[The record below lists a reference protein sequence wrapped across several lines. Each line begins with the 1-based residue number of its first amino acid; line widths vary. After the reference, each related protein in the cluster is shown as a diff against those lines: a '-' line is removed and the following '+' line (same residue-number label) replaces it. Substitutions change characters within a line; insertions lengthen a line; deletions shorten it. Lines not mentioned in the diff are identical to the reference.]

1 MMVIFN
7 AMGIPLKPGQVNLQS
22 MSSNDNP
29 YPYTPYTRKHK
40 MDRHSNQPDESYRF
54 THQRK
59 LSKKASFQRR
69 FAPLIS
75 VLIIA
80 LSTITCSLG
89 SGSSTE
95 PFFTPPGGGN
105 NHALLPEPTAITT
118 ETPSLIG
125 SGVGVPG
132 LDELPSIDESISSDE
147 FDPKL
152 DPDPSIDTV
161 STPTP
166 DRPPSDSPP
175 ILYYT
180 QAGDSLPVV
189 ATRFDV
195 HISEIS
201 SPEPIPEKAFFPPD
215 QLLIIPHRLAN
226 TTTDQRLLP
235 DSEVVFSPSAVDFD
249 IHAFVAEA
257 GGYLS
262 SYNEFL
268 KTSGNTSGAGIVYRV
283 AIENSIN
290 PRLLLAILEHRSGWV
305 YGQPATQIQ
314 RDYPMGYIS
323 LSHKGLF
330 PQLIWAVQ
338 QISTGYYGW
347 REGILTSLS
356 FPDGVT
362 ARMAPSLNAGSAAL
376 QYLYSKLNN
385 TEEWISAIDTT
396 QGLPAIHERMFGN
409 PWIRAQNVEPL
420 YPPGLVQPP
429 LILPFE
435 HNVIWGFSGGPHG
448 AWDQVGARAALDF
461 APGSLES
468 GCVES
473 NAWVVAAAPGLVVR
487 SGTGYLV
494 QDLDGDGQE
503 QTGWAILYLHL
514 ASHQRIP
521 VGTWV
526 EAGDKLGHPSCEGGF
541 STGTHIHIAR
551 KYNGEWIPADGPIPF
566 NLDGWIAKAGDLPYE
581 GYLIKDGV
589 TIPASVFGVYGSRI
603 IRVPDNP

>member
-1 MMVIFN
+1 
-7 AMGIPLKPGQVNLQS
+7 
-22 MSSNDNP
+22 MSSNANP
-29 YPYTPYTRKHK
+29 YHQTHK
-40 MDRHSNQPDESYRF
+40 VQTKGDNQPVDLADISHPLANLLRHSCKP
-54 THQRK
+54 
-59 LSKKASFQRR
+59 AFQRR
-69 FAPLIS
+69 FTPLIS
-75 VLIIA
+75 GFVIA
-80 LSTITCSLG
+80 LVTLSCSLG
-89 SGSSTE
+89 AVGSAD
-95 PFFTPPGGGN
+95 PFFTPPGGDN
-105 NHALLPEPTAITT
+105 NQVQIPEPTAITT
-118 ETPSLIG
+118 EIPSLGG
-125 SGVGVPG
+125 SGVGAPG
-132 LDELPSIDESISSDE
+132 LAVPPITD
-147 FDPKL
+147 DPTTPL
-152 DPDPSIDTV
+152 EVDANQDPDVPADIV
-161 STPTP
+161 NTPTP
-166 DRPPSDSPP
+166 ERPPSDSPP

-189 ATRFDV
+189 AARFDV
-195 HISEIS
+195 HTHEIS
-201 SPEPIPEKAFFPPD
+201 SPEPIPETAFFPPD

-226 TTTDQRLLP
+226 TTSDQRLLP
-235 DSEVVFSPSAVDFD
+235 DSEVVYSPSAVDFD
-249 IHAFVAEA
+249 IDTFVAEA
-257 GGYLS
+257 GGYLT
-262 SYNEFL
+262 SYKEFL
-268 KTSGNTSGAGIVYRV
+268 KSSGNISGAAVISRV

-290 PRLLLAILEHRSGWV
+290 PRLLLAILEHQSGWV
-305 YGQPATQIQ
+305 YGQPATQMQ

-330 PQLIWAVQ
+330 AQLTWAVQ

-356 FPDGVT
+356 FSDGVS

-385 TEEWISAIDTT
+385 TQGWIAALDATE
-396 QGLPAIHERMFGN
+396 GLPALHERMFGN

-435 HNVIWGFSGGPHG
+435 YNVIWGFSGGPHG

-468 GCVES
+468 GCVKS
-473 NAWVVAAAPGLVVR
+473 NAWVVAAAAGLVVR
-487 SGTGYLV
+487 SGNGYLV

-566 NLDGWIAKAGDLPYE
+566 NLDGWIAKAGELPYE
-581 GYLIKDGV
+581 GYLIKDGE
-589 TIPASVFGVYGSRI
+589 TIPASVFGVYSSRI
-603 IRVPDNP
+603 IRVPESP

>member
-1 MMVIFN
+1 
-7 AMGIPLKPGQVNLQS
+7 
-22 MSSNDNP
+22 MSSNANP
-29 YPYTPYTRKHK
+29 CPRTNKTHADPVN
-40 MDRHSNQPDESYRF
+40 RHMY
-54 THQRK
+54 
-59 LSKKASFQRR
+59 LSAVDCSLAHPLRLAHRPSFQRR

-75 VLIIA
+75 GLVIA
-80 LSTITCSLG
+80 LLSLSCSLG
-89 SGSSTE
+89 SHSSLD
-95 PFFTPPGGGN
+95 PFFTPPGGDN
-105 NHALLPEPTAITT
+105 NRALAPAPTTIIT
-118 ETPSLIG
+118 EVPSLGG
-125 SGVGVPG
+125 SGVGAPG
-132 LDELPSIDESISSDE
+132 LAAPLIIDEHTTPDE
-147 FDPKL
+147 PDA
-152 DPDPSIDTV
+152 DHNPDPSADIV
-161 STPTP
+161 NTPTP
-166 DRPPSDSPP
+166 ERPPSDSPP

-189 ATRFDV
+189 AARFDV
-195 HISEIS
+195 LFHEIS
-201 SPEPIPEKAFFPPD
+201 SPEPIPETAFFPPD

-226 TTTDQRLLP
+226 TTADQRLLP
-235 DSEVVFSPSAVDFD
+235 DSEVVFSPSVVDFD
-249 IHAFVAEA
+249 INAFVVEA
-257 GGYLS
+257 GGYLA

-268 KTSGNTSGAGIVYRV
+268 KTSGNTSGAAVISRV

-290 PRLLLAILEHRSGWV
+290 PRLLLSILEHQSGWV
-305 YGQPATQIQ
+305 YGQPATHIQ
-314 RDYPMGYIS
+314 RDYPMGHVS

-330 PQLIWAVQ
+330 AQLTWVVQ

-347 REGILTSLS
+347 REGILTSIS
-356 FPDGVT
+356 FSDGVT
-362 ARMAPSLNAGSAAL
+362 ARLAPSLNAGSAAL
-376 QYLYSKLNN
+376 QYLYSKLSN
-385 TEEWISAIDTT
+385 TEGWIIALDTT
-396 QGLPAIHERMFGN
+396 EGLPALHERMFGN

-435 HNVIWGFSGGPHG
+435 YNVIWGFSGGPHG

-468 GCVES
+468 GCVKS

-487 SGTGYLV
+487 SGNGYLV

-566 NLDGWIAKAGDLPYE
+566 NLDGWIAKAGELPYE

-589 TIPASVFGVYGSRI
+589 TVPASVFGVYSSRI
-603 IRVPDNP
+603 IRVPDSP

>member
-1 MMVIFN
+1 M
-7 AMGIPLKPGQVNLQS
+7 
-22 MSSNDNP
+22 
-29 YPYTPYTRKHK
+29 
-40 MDRHSNQPDESYRF
+40 
-54 THQRK
+54 
-59 LSKKASFQRR
+59 
-69 FAPLIS
+69 
-75 VLIIA
+75 
-80 LSTITCSLG
+80 
-89 SGSSTE
+89 
-95 PFFTPPGGGN
+95 
-105 NHALLPEPTAITT
+105 PEPTAITT
-118 ETPSLIG
+118 EIPSLGG
-125 SGVGVPG
+125 SGVGAPG
-132 LDELPSIDESISSDE
+132 LAVPPITD
-147 FDPKL
+147 DPITPL
-152 DPDPSIDTV
+152 EVDADQDPDVPADIV
-161 STPTP
+161 NTPTP
-166 DRPPSDSPP
+166 ERPPSDSPP

-189 ATRFDV
+189 AARFDV
-195 HISEIS
+195 HPHEIS
-201 SPEPIPEKAFFPPD
+201 SPELIPETAFFPPD

-226 TTTDQRLLP
+226 TTSDQRLLP
-235 DSEVVFSPSAVDFD
+235 DSEVVYSPSAVDFD
-249 IHAFVAEA
+249 LETFVAEA
-257 GGYLS
+257 GGYLT

-268 KTSGNTSGAGIVYRV
+268 KSSGNTSGAAVISRV

-290 PRLLLAILEHRSGWV
+290 PRLLLAILEHQSGWV
-305 YGQPATQIQ
+305 YGQPATQMQ

-330 PQLIWAVQ
+330 AQLTWAVQ

-347 REGILTSLS
+347 REGILTSLAFS
-356 FPDGVT
+356 DGVS
-362 ARMAPSLNAGSAAL
+362 ARIAPSLNAGSAAL

-385 TEEWISAIDTT
+385 TQGWIAALDSAE
-396 QGLPAIHERMFGN
+396 GLPALHERMFGN
-409 PWIRAQNVEPL
+409 PWIRAQSVEPL

-435 HNVIWGFSGGPHG
+435 YNVIWGFSGGPHG
-448 AWDQVGARAALDF
+448 AWDQIGARAALDF

-468 GCVES
+468 GCVKS
-473 NAWVVAAAPGLVVR
+473 NAWVVAAAAGLVVR
-487 SGTGYLV
+487 SGNGYLV

-566 NLDGWIAKAGDLPYE
+566 NLDGWIAKAGELPYE

-589 TIPASVFGVYGSRI
+589 
-603 IRVPDNP
+603 

>member
-1 MMVIFN
+1 
-7 AMGIPLKPGQVNLQS
+7 
-22 MSSNDNP
+22 MSSNDNSFR
-29 YPYTPYTRKHK
+29 YTPNSRIHQ
-40 MDRHSNQPDESYRF
+40 MNRRSNLSDETYLYA
-54 THQRK
+54 HLWQRPHR
-59 LSKKASFQRR
+59 ASFRQR

-75 VLIIA
+75 GLIIA
-80 LSTITCSLG
+80 LLTITCSLG
-89 SGSSTE
+89 SGSSSE
-95 PFFTPPGGGN
+95 PFFTPPGGDN
-105 NHALLPEPTAITT
+105 NQALLPEPTAVTT

-125 SGVGVPG
+125 SGVGATG
-132 LDELPSIDESISSDE
+132 LDELPSIDESIPPE
-147 FDPKL
+147 EIQPEL
-152 DPDPSIDTV
+152 DPAPSFDAV
-161 STPTP
+161 NTPTP

-180 QAGDSLPVV
+180 QAGDSLSVV
-189 ATRFDV
+189 AARFDV
-195 HISEIS
+195 QIHEIS
-201 SPEPIPEKAFFPPD
+201 SPEPIPERSFFPPD

-226 TTTDQRLLP
+226 TTSDQRLLP

-249 IHAFVAEA
+249 IHAYVAEA

-268 KTSGNTSGAGIVYRV
+268 KTSGNTSGADVVARV

-290 PRLLLAILEHRSGWV
+290 PRLLLAVLEHQSGWV
-305 YGQPATQIQ
+305 YGQPSTQIQ

-330 PQLIWAVQ
+330 AQLVWAVQ

-376 QYLYSKLNN
+376 QYLYSKLGN
-385 TEEWISAIDTT
+385 TEQWIGALNTT
-396 QGLPAIHERMFGN
+396 EGLPALHERMFGN
-409 PWIRAQNVEPL
+409 PWIRAQNIEPL

-435 HNVIWGFSGGPHG
+435 YNVIWGFSGGPHG

-468 GCVES
+468 GCVKS
-473 NAWVVAAAPGLVVR
+473 NAWVVAAAAGLVVR
-487 SGTGYLV
+487 SGNGYLV

-581 GYLIKDGV
+581 GYLIKDGITV
-589 TIPASVFGVYGSRI
+589 PASVYGVYGSRI
-603 IRVPDNP
+603 IRVPNDP